1 MSNANVATVRAPSS
15 LQATSPGGGSTPD
28 RDEIAAVVQS
38 IVSTLRGD
46 LTAAELGL
54 YNELEGLA
62 RFIQHAKAEIAALRP
77 DEIRERHLPVA
88 TDELDAIVGATE
100 EATHAIL
107 DSVEKIEAA
116 VADASEPARQTVAAA
131 ITRIYEACNF
141 QDITGQRVT
150 KVVKT
155 LKLIEAKIS
164 ELIAAFGHELGP
176 VADRTQTPAP
186 AEAGAP
192 AEAELLNGPQLP
204 GRANTQADIDAL
216 FNS

>member
-1 MSNANVATVRAPSS
+1 MQAPS
-15 LQATSPGGGSTPD
+15 PGEGGVPD
-28 RDEIAAVVQS
+28 REEIAAVVRS

-46 LTAAELGL
+46 MTAAELAL

-62 RFIQHAKAEIAALRP
+62 RFIEHAKAEIAALRP
-77 DEIRERHLPVA
+77 DEIRERHIPVA

-107 DSVEKIEAA
+107 DSVEKIEGA
-116 VADASEPARQTVAAA
+116 VADLSGTARRAIDEA

-155 LKLIEAKIS
+155 LKLIEKKIA
-164 ELIAAFGHELGP
+164 ELIAAFGHEIGP
-176 VADRTQTPAP
+176 VADATWTEAA
-186 AEAGAP
+186 AETGDL

-204 GRANTQADIDAL
+204 GRGNTQADIDAL

>member
-1 MSNANVATVRAPSS
+1 MSNGNGAAVKGISS
-15 LQATSPGGGSTPD
+15 LQAPSPGEGGVPD
-28 RDEIAAVVQS
+28 REEIAAVVRS

-46 LTAAELGL
+46 MTAAELAL

-62 RFIQHAKAEIAALRP
+62 RFIEHAKAEIAALRP

-107 DSVEKIEAA
+107 DSVEKIEGA
-116 VADASEPARQTVAAA
+116 VADLSGTARRAIDEA

-155 LKLIEAKIS
+155 LKLIEKKIA
-164 ELIAAFGHELGP
+164 ELIAAFGHEIGP
-176 VADRTQTPAP
+176 VADATWTEAA
-186 AEAGAP
+186 AETGDL

-204 GRANTQADIDAL
+204 GRGNTQADIDAL